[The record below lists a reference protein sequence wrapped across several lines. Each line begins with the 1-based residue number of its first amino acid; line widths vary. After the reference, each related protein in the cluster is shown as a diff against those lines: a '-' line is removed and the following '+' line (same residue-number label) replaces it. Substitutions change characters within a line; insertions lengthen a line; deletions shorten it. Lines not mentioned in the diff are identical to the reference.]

1 MPHVNT
7 ADRGSELCVRRGVR
21 AQFGLVTAVAGDVS
35 EEAQLLA
42 SFWRRWCLRSLPT
55 FFFNVIIGLLFKFE

>member
-21 AQFGLVTAVAGDVS
+21 AQFRLVTAVAGDVS
-35 EEAQLLA
+35 EEVQLLA
-42 SFWRRWCLRSLPT
+42 SFWRRWCLSLYQL
-55 FFFNVIIGLLFKFE
+55 FFLCNNWSFVQI